1 MFVADVHVCPSCKYM
16 YVRVLA
22 LALTPHLTRRYPDD
36 RGCPCVALSRE
47 GEEGGETANDQLQ
60 VTHVNYPINC
70 RGQLKKNHEGG
81 EKPIACMYTCT

>member
-1 MFVADVHVCPSCKYM
+1 M

-47 GEEGGETANDQLQ
+47 GEEGGETASDQLQ
-60 VTHVNYPINC
+60 VTCVNYPINC
-70 RGQLKKNHEGG
+70 RGQFRKNLERGERNGG
-81 EKPIACMYTCT
+81 CDDNATCDGVTV